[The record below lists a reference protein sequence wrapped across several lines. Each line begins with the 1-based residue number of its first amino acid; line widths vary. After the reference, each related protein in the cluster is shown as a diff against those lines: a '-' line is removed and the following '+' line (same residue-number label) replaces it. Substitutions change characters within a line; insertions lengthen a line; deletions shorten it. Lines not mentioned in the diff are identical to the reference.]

1 LLSIFYLNHCFD
13 QYTLFCICQ
22 IIVAAAGSPA
32 LVDVVFGA
40 VRVLVWSEAGI
51 DTAAYL
57 LDTGQA
63 PAEAGVVDT
72 PAGRA
77 GAAADI
83 LAGTAVV
90 VDSPAAQP

>member
-1 LLSIFYLNHCFD
+1 LISTHCFVFVKLLLLRRD
-13 QYTLFCICQ
+13 LLLLWMLCLGLF
-22 IIVAAAGSPA
+22 
-32 LVDVVFGA
+32 VFLFGLR
-40 VRVLVWSEAGI
+40 RVLI
-51 DTAAYL
+51 LLPTFL

-90 VDSPAAQP
+90 VDLPAAQP